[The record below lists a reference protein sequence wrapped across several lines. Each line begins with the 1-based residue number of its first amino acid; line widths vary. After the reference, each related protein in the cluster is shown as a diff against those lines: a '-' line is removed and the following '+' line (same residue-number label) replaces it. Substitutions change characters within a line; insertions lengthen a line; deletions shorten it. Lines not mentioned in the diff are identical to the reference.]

1 MRGKKQYGW
10 IPDRP
15 DQRDY
20 LYKAIRPVVRL
31 PEKTDLREFC
41 SSVED
46 QGQLGSCTANALAG
60 NLEYLDRKG
69 ILGTCPTSQ
78 VAQMG
83 NLRSWTGYTDVSRLF
98 IYYNERV
105 LEGTIEYDAGAT
117 LRDGIKTLRKQ
128 GVCWEKAWPYVIERF
143 DKKPPRKCYA
153 EAKKHCIES
162 YHRINNLPEMLTCLA
177 EGYPFVFG
185 FTVYESFQSQRVAKT
200 GVANMPGKKE
210 KVLGGHAV
218 MAVGYNQSQKRFLV
232 RNSWGTKWGKN
243 GYFTMPYEY
252 LETLSADFWT
262 IRK

>member
-1 MRGKKQYGW
+1 MIYKKFYGW
-10 IPDRP
+10 VPDRP

-20 LYKAIRPVVRL
+20 LYRAIRPVVRL
-31 PEKTDLREFC
+31 PKKVDLREFC
-41 SSVED
+41 SIVED
-46 QGQLGSCTANALAG
+46 QGMLGSCTANALAG
-60 NLEYLDRKG
+60 NLEFLDHK
-69 ILGTCPTSQ
+69 IDDE
-78 VAQMG
+78 
-83 NLRSWTGYTDVSRLF
+83 YTDVSRLF

-105 LEGTIEYDAGAT
+105 LEGTIDYDSGAS

-128 GVCWEKAWPYVIERF
+128 GACWEKTWPYLIERF
-143 DKKPPRKCYA
+143 TRKPFKKCYL

-162 YHRINNLPEMLTCLA
+162 YHRINSLNEMLTCLA

-185 FTVYESFQSQRVAKT
+185 FTVYESFQTQKVART
-200 GVANMPGKKE
+200 GVANMPKKKE

-218 MAVGYNQSQKRFLV
+218 MAVGYNQKQKRFLV
-232 RNSWGTKWGKN
+232 RNSWGTKWGKD

>member
-1 MRGKKQYGW
+1 MIDKRSYGW
-10 IPDRP
+10 VPDRP

-20 LYKAIRPVVRL
+20 LYSAIRPVVRL
-31 PEKTDLREFC
+31 PKKVDLREFC
-41 SSVED
+41 SIVEN
-46 QGQLGSCTANALAG
+46 QGTLGSCTANALAG

-69 ILGTCPTSQ
+69 IDQSDSVSRQDKRLTESD
-78 VAQMG
+78 
-83 NLRSWTGYTDVSRLF
+83 YTDVSRLF

-105 LEGTIEYDAGAT
+105 LEGTVDYDSGAS

-128 GVCWEKAWPYVIERF
+128 GACWEMTWPYLIERF
-143 DKKPPRKCYA
+143 DRKPPKNCYI

-200 GVANMPGKKE
+200 GVASMPRKKE

-218 MAVGYNQSQKRFLV
+218 LAVGYNQKDERFLV
-232 RNSWGTKWGKN
+232 RNSWGLAWGMD

-262 IRK
+262 IRR